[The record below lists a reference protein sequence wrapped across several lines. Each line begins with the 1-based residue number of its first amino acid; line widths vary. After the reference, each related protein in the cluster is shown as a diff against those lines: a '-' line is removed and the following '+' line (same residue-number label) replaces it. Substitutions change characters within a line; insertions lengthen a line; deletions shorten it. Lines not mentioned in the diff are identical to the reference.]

1 MNETEHHFQM
11 RNLERVA
18 REGNAEAYK
27 VQPKEYFERLRAQNI
42 RILLLLAMIVAGV
55 VGVGYLRGAF

>member
-11 RNLERVA
+11 QKLERVV

-27 VQPKEYFERLRAQNI
+27 VQPKEYFARLRAQNI

-55 VGVGYLRGAF
+55 VAVGYLRGAF